1 MKKVLL
7 SAAAIL
13 AAFGSYAQCDNVN
26 VDATGFF
33 EDFSSEEQ
41 ITNGDMGL
49 YFWDDKEDVN
59 GFTVASTRAGDSKY
73 GLTVTQAFNSFE
85 PTGVG
90 FGDDN
95 GAEPGGVLNTIDL
108 TGDATFTIDV
118 VNTGDS
124 SIKFRLALQ
133 DADGGELDSYAA
145 ASAGAFGDAWKH
157 SIEVVLA
164 AGASKTLSGTFAG
177 GVKADYGFD
186 NGDGTYGAFVDGFN
200 FAKVTAVM
208 ITVVNSNQNA
218 TYQTLALDAQ
228 TVEVTNFKVGACPIA
243 VGLSSAANNV
253 TYDVYPNPATEKV
266 QFSKELTNVTVFD
279 AIGNVIETSSKSSN
293 LNVSSYN
300 TGLYFIKS
308 AEGTTQFMV
317 K

>member
-26 VDATGFF
+26 VDANGFF
-33 EDFSSEEQ
+33 EDFSSDEQ

-49 YFWDDKEDVN
+49 YFWDDKDDVN
-59 GFTVASTRAGDSKY
+59 GFTVASTRTGNSKY
-73 GLTVTQAFNSFE
+73 GLTVTQAFDSFE

-95 GAEPGGVLNTIDL
+95 GADPGGVLNTIDL
-108 TGDATFTIDV
+108 TNDATFTIDV

-133 DADGGELDSYAA
+133 DADGGELDTYAA
-145 ASAGAFGDAWKH
+145 ATTDPDGFGGAWAH
-157 SIEVVLA
+157 AIEVVIPS
-164 AGASKTLSGTFAG
+164 GGSKTLSGTFAG
-177 GVKADYGFD
+177 GVKADYG
-186 NGDGTYGAFVDGFN
+186 TSTLVDGFN

-228 TVEVTNFKVGACPIA
+228 TVEVTNFKVGACPLA
-243 VGLSSAANNV
+243 VGLTSANEVSYN
-253 TYDVYPNPATEKV
+253 VYPNPATENV
-266 QFSKELTNVTVFD
+266 QFSKELTDVTVFD
-279 AIGNVIETSSKSSN
+279 AIGNVIETTSKSSN